1 MVKKSQGLVSVIM
14 NCHNGEKYL
23 EESLV
28 SLKKQTYR
36 NFELIFF
43 DNSSHDKTKLIFNKH
58 RDKRFKYFYSKKKIN
73 LGKARK
79 LAYSKAKGKFIT
91 FLDADDHWHKNKL
104 KKQVYLL
111 SNKKYGLAL
120 CNSYFFNK
128 NNGKPFYKKPFKI
141 GYRFYD
147 LIKNYNISFDAVM
160 FRKEYI
166 DKLEEGFN
174 EKYNII
180 HDLDLIIRLS
190 YTYEINYIHEILSY
204 WRMHDGSD
212 SYLKM
217 NKINKEKKKFIKI
230 ISKKFANDKL
240 FQDSKV
246 FFIRNINYEEL
257 IHSLIENKKKVSF
270 RIILKL
276 KGYKKTL
283 LFLPVLFIPFGSYL
297 FKKIYL
303 KFKLIA

>member
-1 MVKKSQGLVSVIM
+1 MVKKNQGLVSVIM

-28 SLKKQTYR
+28 SLKKQTYK

-43 DNSSHDKTKLIFNKH
+43 DNSSQDKTKLIFIKH
-58 RDKRFKYFYSKKKIN
+58 RDKRFKYFYSKKKMN

-79 LAYSKAKGKFIT
+79 LAYSKAKGKFIS
-91 FLDADDHWHKNKL
+91 FLDSDDYWHKNKI
-104 KKQVYLL
+104 KKQVNLL
-111 SNKKYGLAL
+111 SNRKYGLAL
-120 CNSYFFNK
+120 CNTYFFNK
-128 NNGKPFYKKPFKI
+128 NTSKPLYKKPFKI

-166 DKLEEGFN
+166 DELKEGFN

-190 YTYEINYIHEILSY
+190 YLYEINYIHELLSY
-204 WRMHDGSD
+204 WRIHEGSD
-212 SYLKM
+212 SFLKM
-217 NKINKEKKKFIKI
+217 NKINKEKKEFIKI
-230 ISKKFANDKL
+230 ISKKFLNNKL
-240 FQDSKV
+240 FQDSKK
-246 FFIRNINYEEL
+246 FFLKNIYYEEL
-257 IHSLIENKKKVSF
+257 IHSLIRNKKKISLK
-270 RIILKL
+270 IIFKL
-276 KGYKKTL
+276 KGYKKTF
-283 LFLPVLFIPFGSYL
+283 LFLPILFFPFGSYL

-303 KFKLIA
+303 KFKFFA

>member
-1 MVKKSQGLVSVIM
+1 MVKKNQGLVSVIM
-14 NCHNGEKYL
+14 NCHNGEEYL

-28 SLKKQTYR
+28 SLKKQTYK

-43 DNSSHDKTKLIFNKH
+43 DNSSHDKTKLIFNIH
-58 RDKRFKYFYSKKKIN
+58 RDKRFKYFYTKKKIN

-91 FLDADDHWHKNKL
+91 FLDSDDYWHKNKL

-111 SNKKYGLAL
+111 SNRKYGLAL
-120 CNSYFFNK
+120 CNSYFFYK
-128 NNGKPFYKKPFKI
+128 NNGKPFYKKPFKT

-166 DKLEEGFN
+166 DKLREGFN

-190 YTYEINYIHEILSY
+190 YICEINYTHELLSF
-204 WRMHDGSD
+204 WRMHEGSD

-217 NKINKEKKKFIKI
+217 NIISKEKRQFIKK
-230 ISKKFANDKL
+230 ISKKFSKDKL
-240 FQDSKV
+240 FKDSKV
-246 FFIRNINYEEL
+246 FFIKNILYEEL
-257 IHSLIENKKKVSF
+257 IHNLINNKKKNSLKK
-270 RIILKL
+270 ILKL
-276 KGYKKTL
+276 NGYKKTL
-283 LFLPVLFIPFGSYL
+283 FLLPFIYIPFGTYIL
-297 FKKIYL
+297 KKIYL
-303 KFKLIA
+303 NFKFVK